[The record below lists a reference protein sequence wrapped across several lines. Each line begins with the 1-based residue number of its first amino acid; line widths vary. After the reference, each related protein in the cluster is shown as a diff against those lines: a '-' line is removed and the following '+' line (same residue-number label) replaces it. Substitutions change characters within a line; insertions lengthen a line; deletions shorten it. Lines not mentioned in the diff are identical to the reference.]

1 MPTFKVEIGKKKE
14 DGTAKVMILVRH
26 NGGRKRMQT
35 GIVLGPK
42 DFSRNGKIKNQ
53 EIIDELDGIV
63 LQYRKKANAMSS
75 RLSSIGVDS
84 LVDLLSF
91 DDTCTL
97 DFIEIFKLYIEEN
110 KEKKSIRNYKSALNS
125 FIGFLG
131 KDKLDFQ
138 DFGSLLLRRYM
149 EHVGYGRSLSLYV
162 GALRHV
168 HSWAMER
175 YNNEEIGVIPIKF
188 SPFKKVKIPKYVSTR
203 KRALDSDV
211 IRRIAML
218 PYMEDT
224 GKNGKRCLFNL
235 AKDCFILS
243 FGLIGMNSADL
254 YDAGIYADNT
264 ITYFRSKTR
273 DRRSDRAEIS
283 IYVQDIM
290 KRLFEKY
297 KDGTGKK
304 VFVFHEMY
312 SSAAIFNRAINK
324 GLKQVGEMVGI
335 SDLEFYA
342 ARHSWATIAR
352 NDLHIDKFTIHEA
365 LNHVDKDMQI
375 TDIYIKKDFSNI
387 NSANRKVLD
396 LVFGKPNSSDNNK

>member
-14 DGTAKVMILVRH
+14 DGTAKAMILVRH
-26 NGGRKRMQT
+26 NGERKRMQT
-35 GIVLGPK
+35 GIVLGPE

-53 EIIDELDGIV
+53 RIIDELDGIV
-63 LQYRKKANAMSS
+63 LQFRKKANAISS
-75 RLSSIGVDS
+75 RLSSIDVDS
-84 LVDLLSF
+84 LIEFLSF
-91 DDTCTL
+91 DDTCSL
-97 DFIEIFKLYIEEN
+97 DFIEIFKLFIEEN
-110 KEKKSIRNYKSALNS
+110 KEKKSIRNYRSALNS
-125 FIGFLG
+125 FISFLG
-131 KDKLDFQ
+131 KDKLDIQ
-138 DFGSLLLRRYM
+138 DLSSLLLRRYM
-149 EHVGYGRSLSLYV
+149 EYIGDGRSLSLYV
-162 GALRHV
+162 GAIRHV

-188 SPFKKVKIPKYVSTR
+188 SPFKKVKIPRYVSTR
-203 KRALDSDV
+203 KRALEVDV

-273 DRRSDRAEIS
+273 DRRSDKAEIS

-290 KRLFEKY
+290 KHLFEKY
-297 KDGTGKK
+297 KDETGEK
-304 VFVFHEMY
+304 VFIFHQIY

-365 LNHVDKDMQI
+365 LNHVDKDMSI

-387 NSANRKVLD
+387 NEANKSVLEYI
-396 LVFGKPNSSDNNK
+396 FNSID